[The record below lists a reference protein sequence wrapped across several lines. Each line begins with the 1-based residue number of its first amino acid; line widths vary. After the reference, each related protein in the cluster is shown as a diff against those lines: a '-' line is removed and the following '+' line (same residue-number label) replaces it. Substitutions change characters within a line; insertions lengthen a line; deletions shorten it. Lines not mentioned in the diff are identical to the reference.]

1 MVDDLARVIRSV
13 LGKGLSFDEA
23 SLLAGAGKPLQLGA
37 DTVVFREG
45 EAAKGLFIF
54 LRGTVDIV
62 RRGQNGA
69 EHAIAT
75 LEAPTVVGE
84 MSLVTERAHS
94 ATMRTRTDCE
104 FLLLAKPAFLELLQQ
119 ERLAAYKVLATIA
132 EVLARRL
139 QRMDEKVMELSTQQD
154 RPPAVEELAAFKQ
167 KLFSE
172 WSF

>member
-1 MVDDLARVIRSV
+1 MVEDLIRVIRSV
-13 LGKGLSFDEA
+13 LGKSLTSDEA
-23 SLLAGAGKPLQLGA
+23 SVLAGAGKPLQLGA
-37 DTVVFREG
+37 DAAVFQEG
-45 EAAKGLFIF
+45 DPAKGLFIF

-69 EHAIAT
+69 EHVIAT
-75 LEAPTVVGE
+75 IEAPTVVGE

-94 ATMRTRTDCE
+94 ASMRTRSDCE
-104 FLLLAKPAFLELLQQ
+104 FLLLAKPAFLRLLEGEQ
-119 ERLAAYKVLATIA
+119 LAAYKVLATIA

-139 QRMDEKVMELSTQQD
+139 HRMDEKVMEMSTQQD

>member
-1 MVDDLARVIRSV
+1 MVDDLIRVIRSV
-13 LGKGLSFDEA
+13 LGKGLTFDEA
-23 SLLAGAGKPLQLGA
+23 SLLAGAGKPLQLDA
-37 DTVVFREG
+37 DTVVFRAG
-45 EAAKGLFIF
+45 EPAKGLFIF

-62 RRGQNGA
+62 KQGQNGA
-69 EHAIAT
+69 EHVIAT
-75 LEAPTVVGE
+75 IEAPTVVGE

-104 FLLLAKPAFLELLQQ
+104 FLLLGKSAFLELLRE

-139 QRMDEKVMELSTQQD
+139 QRMDEKVMALSTQQA
-154 RPPAVEELAAFKQ
+154 PAVEELAAFKQ